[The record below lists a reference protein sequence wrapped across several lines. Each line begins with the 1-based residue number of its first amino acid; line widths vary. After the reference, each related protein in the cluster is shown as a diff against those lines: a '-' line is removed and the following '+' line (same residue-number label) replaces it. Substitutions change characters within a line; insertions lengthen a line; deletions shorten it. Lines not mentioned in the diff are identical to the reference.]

1 MRGEGAGPQ
10 PGVMSD
16 DHTILRIEHPV
27 PDYDRWKEAFDSD
40 PVGRER
46 MGVRGY
52 RVLRAAD
59 DPNYV
64 MIDLE
69 FASRREADGLL
80 AAMRE
85 IWSRAGHM
93 LTANQ
98 QARIAE
104 TVETKE
110 Y

>member
-1 MRGEGAGPQ
+1 MP
-10 PGVMSD
+10 
-16 DHTILRIEHPV
+16 ILRIEHSV
-27 PDYDRWKEAFDSD
+27 PDFDGWKRAFDSD
-40 PVGRER
+40 PVDRKKS
-46 MGVRGY
+46 GVRRY
-52 RVLRAAD
+52 QVLRSID

-69 FASRREADGLL
+69 FDTQSEAEALL

-85 IWSRAGHM
+85 VWSRVQGKVV
-93 LTANQ
+93 LDP
-98 QARIAE
+98 QARIVE

>member
-1 MRGEGAGPQ
+1 MP
-10 PGVMSD
+10 
-16 DHTILRIEHPV
+16 ILRIEHPV
-27 PDYDRWKEAFDSD
+27 PDFDGWKRAFDSD

-46 MGVRGY
+46 SGVRRY
-52 RVLRAAD
+52 QILRSMD

-69 FASRREADGLL
+69 FDTKEEAEALL

-85 IWSRAGHM
+85 VWRRVEGTIM
-93 LTANQ
+93 TNP
-98 QARIAE
+98 QARIVE
-104 TVETKE
+104 TVETRE